1 MDTIRAMHSLVR
13 AVELGSLSAAA
24 RELGSTQP
32 TVSKTIAALEQ
43 QLGARL
49 LIRTTSNVAPTE
61 QGRRFYERAKRMLEE
76 YGEAVADVRGLIEQP
91 VGPLRVSAPVSLG
104 VLCVNAL
111 VLEFLAQYPEI
122 EIELLLND
130 RFIDLT
136 EEGVDVALRLGE
148 EMPPNAVARRLARS
162 PRYLVASPDYLR
174 AHPLIERPEDLVGH
188 SLLRFAGAASIDA
201 VELFGPQGQLAKVPV
216 QGRYRVNSAL
226 AIREALLGGVGPAL
240 APTWLAGDLLG
251 SGQLLRVLPDWQS
264 AMQSVSVLYP
274 PRRYQALRARVFI
287 QFLAER
293 VPLLP
298 GFEPLGSASP
308 T

>member
-1 MDTIRAMHSLVR
+1 MDTIRAMQTLVR

-49 LIRTTSNVAPTE
+49 LIRTTSSVTPTE
-61 QGRRFYERAKRMLEE
+61 QGRRFYERAKRMLED
-76 YGEAVADVRGLIEQP
+76 YGEAVADVRGLIERP
-91 VGPLRVSAPVSLG
+91 VGPLRFSAPVSLG

-111 VLEFLAQYPEI
+111 VLEFLEQYPEI

-148 EMPPNAVARRLARS
+148 EMPANAVARLLARS

-174 AHPLIERPEDLVGH
+174 AHSAIEHPEDLAGH
-188 SLLRFAGAASIDA
+188 SFLRFAGPASIDA
-201 VELFGPQGQLAKVPV
+201 VELFGPQGQFVKVPV

-226 AIREALLGGVGPAL
+226 AIREGLLGGVGPAL
-240 APTWLAGDLLG
+240 APTWLAGDLLD
-251 SGQLLRVLPDWQS
+251 SGQLLRVLPDWLS
-264 AMQSVSVLYP
+264 AMQSVSILYP
-274 PRRYQALRARVFI
+274 PRRYQALRSRVFI

-298 GFEPLGSASP
+298 GLQPL
-308 T
+308 